1 MFPTPIASDRPAP
14 PQPGELTA
22 PIVGASP
29 MIVARGL
36 TKQFIGGSG
45 VFDIDL
51 TVPRGGLFGFIGP
64 SGCGKT
70 TTVRLLTGIYEP
82 SAGGVSVMG
91 SHPLR
96 FTQAQRTRIGYMPQH
111 SVLSPDLTVWENL
124 NFFTSVYGMNFRR
137 KDRLMELLEFVE
149 LVEHRDKL
157 VRQISGGMQ
166 RRVGLAAT
174 LVHSPDL
181 LFLDE
186 PTAGIDPVL
195 RRKFWDHFKQLQSE
209 GRTLFVTTQYVGE
222 AVYCDLVGVM
232 ADGYLRVLDTPDGLR
247 RRAQGGA
254 DAVDMTTE
262 TRLDAAT
269 LGQLLTVEGVKSISR
284 VANTSL
290 RIQVEDAATAIPEI
304 VDWCREHQIE
314 VTSVQQYVPPF
325 DDVFVELMRQERSH
339 EQQAA

>member
-1 MFPTPIASDRPAP
+1 MASAATARPGTPGFDLELR
-14 PQPGELTA
+14 ELTKRYGSTRA
-22 PIVGASP
+22 VDAISLAVE
-29 MIVARGL
+29 RGEFL
-36 TKQFIGGSG
+36 SI
-45 VFDIDL
+45 L
-51 TVPRGGLFGFIGP
+51 GP

-82 SAGGVSVMG
+82 TDGTVSVMG

-96 FTQAQRTRIGYMPQH
+96 FTQKQRTRIGYMPQH
-111 SVLSPDLTVWENL
+111 SVLNPDLTVWENL
-124 NFFTSVYGMNFRR
+124 SFFTSVYGMNFRR
-137 KDRLMELLEFVE
+137 KNRLMELLEFVE
-149 LVEHRDKL
+149 LAEDRNKL
-157 VRQISGGMQ
+157 VRQISGGMA
-166 RRVGLAAT
+166 RRLGLAAT

-209 GRTLFVTTQYVGE
+209 GRTLFVTTQYVAE
-222 AVYCDLVGVM
+222 AIYCDLVGVM

-247 RRAQGGA
+247 RRALGGA
-254 DAVDMTTE
+254 DSVDLTTE

-269 LGQLLTVEGVKSISR
+269 LGQLLTVEGVKAISR

-314 VTSVQQYVPPF
+314 VTSVQEYVPQF
-325 DDVFVELMRQERSH
+325 DDVFVELMRQERGNGPQDS
-339 EQQAA
+339 